1 MTDTGD
7 AAQDRPTE
15 SSDVILERLTALHP
29 KLIDLSLD
37 RTYRLLEKL
46 GNPHRSLPPVF
57 HVAGTNGKGSTGAY
71 LRAMLEAAGKRVHS
85 YTSPHLV
92 RFHERI
98 RLAESEGRSA
108 FIDETALSH
117 LLDECERANGGEPI
131 TFFEITT
138 VAAFLA
144 FSRAPADALILEVGM
159 GGRLDTT
166 NVMDDPLVSI
176 ITPVS
181 LDHQGF
187 LGDTLTEIAGE
198 KAGILKRGRPG
209 IIGPQADEARIAI
222 EMAAERVQAPLLV
235 HGQDFSAHEEHGHL
249 VYQDEQGLLDL
260 PLPKLAGRHQIDNA
274 ALAIAALRKAADEN
288 PALAIDTDDISHG
301 LTHAEWPGRM
311 QRLTRGPLV
320 ELLPP
325 HAELWLDGGHN
336 PAAGEAVAH
345 VMADLN
351 QQQEHIRSRPLIL
364 ICGMLDTKDA
374 SGFLLPFKGL
384 TAQVETVTIPDAPAS
399 LSAEALAE
407 MAVKAGLPAS
417 PAASIEAAL
426 ERALLEGGRDAPRIL
441 ICGSLYL
448 AGHVLRENG

>member
-1 MTDTGD
+1 VTKAED
-7 AAQDRPTE
+7 ATQDRKSPTD

-46 GNPHRSLPPVF
+46 GNPHLSLPPVF
-57 HVAGTNGKGSTGAY
+57 HIAGTNGKGSTGAY
-71 LRAMLEAAGKRVHS
+71 LRAMLEAAGRRVHC

-98 RLAESEGRSA
+98 RLAGKL
-108 FIDETALSH
+108 IDEPALSR
-117 LLDECERANGGEPI
+117 LLDECERANEGEPI

-144 FSRAPADALILEVGM
+144 FSRTPADALVLEVGM

-166 NVMDDPLVSI
+166 NVVDDPLVSI

-187 LGDTLTEIAGE
+187 LGETLTEIAGE

-209 IIGPQADEARIAI
+209 IIGPQADEARVAI
-222 EMAAERVQAPLLV
+222 EMAAERIQAPLLF
-235 HGQDFSAHEEHGHL
+235 HGQDFNAYEEHGHL

-260 PLPKLAGRHQIDNA
+260 PLPRLAGRHQFDNA
-274 ALAIAALRKAADEN
+274 AVAIAALRSAGEDN
-288 PALAIDTDDISHG
+288 PALAVEPDAIAGG

-311 QRLTRGPLV
+311 QRLTHGPLV
-320 ELLPP
+320 DRLPP

-351 QQQEHIRSRPLIL
+351 QRQEHIRSRPLIL

-374 SGFLLPFKGL
+374 GGFLVPFKGL
-384 TAQVETVTIPDAPAS
+384 AAHVATVAIPDAPAS
-399 LSAEALAE
+399 LSAGTLAE
-407 MAVKAGLPAS
+407 IATKAGLPAS
-417 PAASIEAAL
+417 PEPSLEAAL
-426 ERALLEGGRDAPRIL
+426 DRALLEGGREPPRIL

-448 AGHVLRENG
+448 AGYILRENM